1 MCSSDL
7 QEGRAFFRQAE
18 MASPAAEGHVVE
30 LAACPA
36 DRADAEALCVIGRDL
51 GSRTTDEAR
60 EGQGQKMEALGRL
73 AGGAAHEFN
82 NVLTTIMGFARMAL
96 KRPGDAERVG
106 DCLREIV
113 DAGTR
118 ATEFTQQMLAFG
130 RPQATATRVMKAS
143 TAVRDCFKML
153 ESTAADASRLR
164 LRIDDVDARIKV
176 DPAQITQC
184 LTALAMNVGHGDASR
199 EIEIR
204 VDSTTCAAARA
215 PSHGGVLAP
224 GRYVRIAVTDDG
236 PGIDP
241 RILPRIFEPYFAAKE
256 RRKQPGLGLALVY
269 GIVRNCGG
277 AIDVTT
283 APGAGATFSIY
294 LPITEEPMEHEGATE
309 PQDQFDELLPASS
322 LLVAEDDPQLRRF
335 VSRALELDGFKVVPV
350 CDGEAAL
357 AAFRN
362 APDAFDLVLTDAVM
376 PRMDGLTLVKE
387 ITAQRPEQK
396 VVFMSG
402 YSAKLQEM
410 MASAPE
416 GMTFIQKPFDPEHL
430 TQSIRRKLREP
441 AAGIPS

>member
-1 MCSSDL
+1 
-7 QEGRAFFRQAE
+7 
-18 MASPAAEGHVVE
+18 
-30 LAACPA
+30 
-36 DRADAEALCVIGRDL
+36 
-51 GSRTTDEAR
+51 
-60 EGQGQKMEALGRL
+60 
-73 AGGAAHEFN
+73 
-82 NVLTTIMGFARMAL
+82 
-96 KRPGDAERVG
+96 
-106 DCLREIV
+106 
-113 DAGTR
+113 
-118 ATEFTQQMLAFG
+118 
-130 RPQATATRVMKAS
+130 
-143 TAVRDCFKML
+143 
-153 ESTAADASRLR
+153 
-164 LRIDDVDARIKV
+164 
-176 DPAQITQC
+176 
-184 LTALAMNVGHGDASR
+184 
-199 EIEIR
+199 
-204 VDSTTCAAARA
+204 
-215 PSHGGVLAP
+215 
-224 GRYVRIAVTDDG
+224 
-236 PGIDP
+236 
-241 RILPRIFEPYFAAKE
+241 
-256 RRKQPGLGLALVY
+256 
-269 GIVRNCGG
+269 
-277 AIDVTT
+277 
-283 APGAGATFSIY
+283 
-294 LPITEEPMEHEGATE
+294 MEHEGATE

>member
-7 QEGRAFFRQAE
+7 
-18 MASPAAEGHVVE
+18 
-30 LAACPA
+30 
-36 DRADAEALCVIGRDL
+36 
-51 GSRTTDEAR
+51 
-60 EGQGQKMEALGRL
+60 
-73 AGGAAHEFN
+73 
-82 NVLTTIMGFARMAL
+82 
-96 KRPGDAERVG
+96 
-106 DCLREIV
+106 
-113 DAGTR
+113 
-118 ATEFTQQMLAFG
+118 
-130 RPQATATRVMKAS
+130 
-143 TAVRDCFKML
+143 
-153 ESTAADASRLR
+153 
-164 LRIDDVDARIKV
+164 
-176 DPAQITQC
+176 
-184 LTALAMNVGHGDASR
+184 
-199 EIEIR
+199 
-204 VDSTTCAAARA
+204 
-215 PSHGGVLAP
+215 
-224 GRYVRIAVTDDG
+224 
-236 PGIDP
+236 
-241 RILPRIFEPYFAAKE
+241 YFAAKE

-396 VVFMSG
+396 VVFMSEIG
-402 YSAKLQEM
+402 RA
-410 MASAPE
+410 
-416 GMTFIQKPFDPEHL
+416 HV
-430 TQSIRRKLREP
+430 
-441 AAGIPS
+441 